1 MIRTLSLL
9 TLVAVLLSACKP
21 TERTALKKKQ
31 MEQQAAQVVAPPQ
44 AEPAPQPAA
53 PAPIPAPAPLEPADC
68 QLVVAATH
76 SLDGLD

>member
-31 MEQQAAQVVAPPQ
+31 MEQVRRR
-44 AEPAPQPAA
+44 
-53 PAPIPAPAPLEPADC
+53 L
-68 QLVVAATH
+68 LTMN
-76 SLDGLD
+76 